1 MGRIIA
7 CLNRSCISLVI
18 FWIQDEN
25 TVTIVQ
31 VGIRKHDSSLFMK
44 RGDMRILISADM
56 EGISGVVHWD
66 QVTPGHSE
74 YARFR
79 QIMTEEVNAAV
90 AGAFDGGANEVV
102 VTDGHWDGRNILVE
116 EIDKRAR
123 LHSGTNSPFSMVQGV
138 ENGGDGL
145 IFVGYH
151 ARAGSSPAVL
161 AHTWSANRVAGVWLN
176 DTLVGEFGLNAALAG
191 HFKIPVIMVTGDQTA
206 CAQTVDL
213 LGAMETVVVKQ
224 ATGFESAECLPPS
237 IAQKQIQLCA
247 ARAVK
252 AIVKKRRKAYT
263 VSAPVRVTIEFLQP
277 AYADRAV
284 RLPGTKRKD
293 ARTVEIGAEDMIA
306 ALAGFRA
313 AVRIST
319 D

>member
-1 MGRIIA
+1 
-7 CLNRSCISLVI
+7 
-18 FWIQDEN
+18 
-25 TVTIVQ
+25 
-31 VGIRKHDSSLFMK
+31 
-44 RGDMRILISADM
+44 MRILISADM

-66 QVTPGHSE
+66 QVTPGHPE

-90 AGAFDGGANEVV
+90 AGAFDGGAIEVV
-102 VTDGHWDGRNILVE
+102 VTDGHWDGRNILAE

-123 LHSGTNSPFSMVQGV
+123 LNSGTISPFSMVQGV
-138 ENGGDGL
+138 ESGVEGL

-161 AHTWSANRVAGVWLN
+161 AHTWSSSRVANVWLN
-176 DTLVGEFGLNAALAG
+176 DILVGEFGLNAALAG
-191 HFKIPVIMVTGDQTA
+191 HFKVPVIMVTGDQTA

-213 LGAMETVVVKQ
+213 LGPMETVVVKQ

-237 IAQKQIQLCA
+237 IAQMQIQQSA

-252 AIVKKRRKAYT
+252 AVGKKRRKAYT
-263 VSAPVRVTIEFLQP
+263 VSVPVRVTVEFLQP
-277 AYADRAV
+277 AHADRAA
-284 RLPGTKRKD
+284 RLPGTRRKD
-293 ARTVEIGAEDMIA
+293 ARTVEIIAADMIA
-306 ALAGFRA
+306 AHAGFRA
-313 AVRIST
+313 AVRISA